1 MSVRGTV
8 AALLVAAA
16 FVSSWNA
23 VTIAGIQPVDM
34 LLGAALLLSILYL
47 ATGEIPWVPVWARI
61 GTAGILAV
69 TITHLIVPA
78 SAAYMSQRY
87 VYVPWSMIASGQEL
101 VDNGALRGTK
111 WLLAALMLPVLV
123 IETARYKPDLLP
135 RIANAWLAGV
145 SVSSV
150 IAVTDLLGLTSI
162 NVTLILLGN
171 ATERQAGLTSHP
183 NHLGL
188 AAALAAPLAIRLAM
202 KSRFKGVAVLLVL
215 ALGAVVSGSRAGQ
228 AAFVLAVALTIAW
241 TGRAWRLLPGVAFA
255 AGISLAALVWVRP
268 NLVEKTSDF
277 FRIGSTHRLVV
288 QANEERSS
296 LSQQG
301 VADFVERP
309 IDGIGLEVIAQAHN
323 IYLQLLAAGGLIL
336 AGGMLLYFGGVL
348 RAAYAERNDPDPL
361 GVCLL
366 IAVVVWMAA
375 GAFGNQITDRYLYF
389 PVALIAGLQALRA
402 RHLREARRMTA
413 MSELKLARAYSSDAC
428 TTA

>member
-1 MSVRGTV
+1 VTIRGAI

-23 VTIAGIQPVDM
+23 VTIAGIQPGDM
-34 LLGAALLLSILYL
+34 LLGIALFLSILYL
-47 ATGEIPWVPVWARI
+47 ANGEIPWVPVWARI
-61 GTAGILAV
+61 GTVCILTV
-69 TITHLIVPA
+69 TVTHLIAPT
-78 SAAYMSQRY
+78 SAAYMSQRF
-87 VYVPWSMIASGQEL
+87 VYVPWTMIASGQEV
-101 VDNGALRGTK
+101 VDNGAIRGAK
-111 WLLAALMLPVLV
+111 WLLAALMLPILV
-123 IETARYKPDLLP
+123 IETARYRPALVP

-145 SVSSV
+145 SVSSL
-150 IAVTDLLGLTSI
+150 IAVTDLLGFTSI
-162 NVTLILLGN
+162 NITLILLGA

-202 KSRFKGVAVLLVL
+202 RSRIKGVAVLLLL

-228 AAFVLAVALTIAW
+228 AGFVLAVALTIAW
-241 TGRAWRLLPGVAFA
+241 TGRAWRLLPGIAFA
-255 AGISLAALVWVRP
+255 AGLSLAALVWVRP
-268 NLVEKTSDF
+268 NLVESTSDF
-277 FRIGSTHRLVV
+277 FRIGSTDRMVV

-296 LSQQG
+296 LAQQG
-301 VADFVERP
+301 VADFIERP
-309 IDGIGLEVIAQAHN
+309 VDGIGLEAIAQAHN
-323 IYLQLLAAGGLIL
+323 IYLQLLASGGLIL
-336 AGGMLLYFGGVL
+336 VAGMLLYFGGVL

-402 RHLREARRMTA
+402 RERREARRVA
-413 MSELKLARAYSSDAC
+413 AISGLKLARAYSADAC